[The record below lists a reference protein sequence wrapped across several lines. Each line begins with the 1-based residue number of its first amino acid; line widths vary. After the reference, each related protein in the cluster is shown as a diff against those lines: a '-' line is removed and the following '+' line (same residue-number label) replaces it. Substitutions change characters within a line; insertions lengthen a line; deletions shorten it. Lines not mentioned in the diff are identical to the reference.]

1 MKSWANAPTVIF
13 AASLGIACTAN
24 AADKCDPVRKAM
36 DAHLKS
42 ERMKVRMLTSGQH
55 AGETEAMI
63 VPEGMYIKL
72 QEQWIKSPIA
82 SSREEIMKFADPG
95 KVTLSECKAVGRES
109 VEGEP
114 TAVYTYK
121 AKAEGQKESDGK
133 LWIGA
138 DDGLPHKA
146 EVKSGDTLIT
156 QFISHGEEIQ
166 APKGGLELPAGIGN
180 LIKGF
185 MK

>member
-1 MKSWANAPTVIF
+1 MKSHANALIVMFT
-13 AASLGIACTAN
+13 ASLAIAFNAS
-24 AADKCDPVRKAM
+24 AADKCAPVRKAM

-42 ERMKVRMLTSGQH
+42 ERMKVRMLTSGQTS
-55 AGETEAMI
+55 ETEAMI

-72 QEQWIKSPIA
+72 NEQWIKSPIA

-95 KVTLSECKAVGRES
+95 KVTLTDCKAVGKES
-109 VEGEP
+109 VDGAP

-121 AKAEGQKESDGK
+121 GKVEGQKESEGK
-133 LWIGA
+133 IWIGSE
-138 DDGLPHKA
+138 DGLPHKA

-156 QFISHGEEIQ
+156 QFISHGPEIQ

>member
-1 MKSWANAPTVIF
+1 FAAGRANAGMVCR
-13 AASLGIACTAN
+13 SG
-24 AADKCDPVRKAM
+24 AADACASVPKAM

-42 ERMKVRMLTSGQH
+42 ERMKVRMLTSGQNS
-55 AGETEAMI
+55 GETEAMI

-72 QEQWIKSPIA
+72 NEQWIKSPIA

-95 KVTLSECKAVGRES
+95 KVTLTDCKAVGREA
-109 VEGEP
+109 VDGAA

-121 AKAEGQKESDGK
+121 GKVEGQKESEGK
-133 LWIGA
+133 IWIGNE
-138 DDGLPHKA
+138 DGLPHKA
-146 EVKSGDTLIT
+146 EVKSGSTLIT
-156 QFISHGEEIQ
+156 QFISHGAEIQ